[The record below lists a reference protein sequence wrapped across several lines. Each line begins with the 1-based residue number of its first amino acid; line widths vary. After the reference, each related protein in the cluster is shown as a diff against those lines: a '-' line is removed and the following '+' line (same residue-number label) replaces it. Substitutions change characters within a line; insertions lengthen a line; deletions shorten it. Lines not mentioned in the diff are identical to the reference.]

1 MFNFFNQL
9 SDVTNK
15 LTLSTRQTAALQAQ
29 LAQKTELLASHCEEL
44 REIKKE
50 KRFTADNLSSAQEQ
64 TREKQG
70 KIMSLQDRVCYEYI
84 IFYLFLYCR

>member
-1 MFNFFNQL
+1 MT
-9 SDVTNK
+9 SK
-15 LTLSTRQTAALQAQ
+15 LTLSTRQTNALQTQ
-29 LAQKTELLASHCEEL
+29 LAHKTELLASHCEEL

-70 KIMSLQDRVCYEYI
+70 TIMSLQDRVCREYI
-84 IFYLFLYCR
+84 YNYFI